1 MVARSGALLLFCA
14 VVFSAGAQQPGSSPS
29 PSPRLP
35 SARQPLW
42 RCELPGGVYTV
53 ALNAVISVSKHE
65 YTVDNAARVTEVNLD
80 TAGTLAVRFYFLES
94 NLPGSPL
101 GIGQSTID
109 KAQELIREGTD
120 RAGQSDMWR
129 KVLKTYPATTHAK
142 TVEFRLESKE
152 ELNQIFESADAS
164 FRTGRPATVKIQ

>member
-1 MVARSGALLLFCA
+1 MAGRIAALVALCTVASHA
-14 VVFSAGAQQPGSSPS
+14 SAQQPGSSPS
-29 PSPRLP
+29 PSPQLP
-35 SARQPLW
+35 AARQSLW

-53 ALNAVISVSKHE
+53 ALHSVISVSKHE

-80 TAGTLAVRFYFLES
+80 TAGSLTVRFYFLEQ
-94 NLPGSPL
+94 NLPASPL

-109 KAQELIREGTD
+109 KAQELIREGTE
-120 RAGQSDMWR
+120 RTGQADIWR
-129 KVLKTYPATTHAK
+129 KVLKTYPATTHAR

-152 ELNQIFESADAS
+152 ELNRIFESADIA